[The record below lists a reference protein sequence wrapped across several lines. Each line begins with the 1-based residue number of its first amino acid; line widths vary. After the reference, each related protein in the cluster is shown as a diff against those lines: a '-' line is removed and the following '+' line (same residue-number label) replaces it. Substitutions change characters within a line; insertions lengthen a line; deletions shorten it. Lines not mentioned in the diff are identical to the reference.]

1 MSSRFHLSP
10 LVRLL
15 LTAVVVGLSAR
26 YSRAAESF
34 ITTLTFP
41 VTDTRAAF
49 TVRVSRD
56 VVVEVTRAVD
66 AQGRHFGWDLSA
78 TDRRL
83 KNSPNFFYGCLCGH
97 GPSPHALYA
106 WHFVQMYY
114 PSERILSI
122 YGYPLEV
129 RVRCVDCSV
138 IGSGGTEARFTAG
151 TVEVGLRR
159 LATPN
164 HRQSR
169 ISDIA
174 TPKKP
179 F

>member
-15 LTAVVVGLSAR
+15 LTAVVVGVSAR
-26 YSRAAESF
+26 
-34 ITTLTFP
+34 
-41 VTDTRAAF
+41 
-49 TVRVSRD
+49 
-56 VVVEVTRAVD
+56 
-66 AQGRHFGWDLSA
+66 
-78 TDRRL
+78 
-83 KNSPNFFYGCLCGH
+83 
-97 GPSPHALYA
+97 
-106 WHFVQMYY
+106 
-114 PSERILSI
+114 PSERILPI

-129 RVRCVDCSV
+129 RVRRVDCSV

-159 LATPN
+159 LAAPN

-169 ISDIA
+169 VSDIA